1 MQSSPSKH
9 EVLMTRWKDNPD
21 EVRGRFVRIGIY
33 DWSKEILTLEKTQ
46 NNINYYTMIDMF
58 GEDLGVE
65 LWENFITD
73 SSRNLASWL
82 VGLKNILSVEKLK
95 SVRLALSDRKIFD
108 TSESVIAIDSAN
120 NNLSEEHLIDIF
132 GECLGE
138 HLWDKL
144 NRQHGG
150 NVLSFLSR
158 LTSEYRFSLIIS
170 LKTSCFLKNVRRI

>member
-21 EVRGRFVRIGIY
+21 EVRDRFVRIGIY
-33 DWSKEILTLEKTQ
+33 EWSKEILMLEKTQ
-46 NNINYYTMIDMF
+46 NNINYYTMVDMF
-58 GEDLGVE
+58 GEDVGVKM
-65 LWENFITD
+65 WESFIID
-73 SSRNLASWL
+73 NNRNLVSWL
-82 VGLKNILSVEKLK
+82 IGLKSVLDVEKMKL
-95 SVRLALSDRKIFD
+95 VRLALSDRKICD
-108 TSESVIAIDSAN
+108 TSESVMAIDSAN
-120 NNLSEEHLIDIF
+120 KNLGEKHLIDIF

-170 LKTSCFLKNVRRI
+170 LKTGFTY